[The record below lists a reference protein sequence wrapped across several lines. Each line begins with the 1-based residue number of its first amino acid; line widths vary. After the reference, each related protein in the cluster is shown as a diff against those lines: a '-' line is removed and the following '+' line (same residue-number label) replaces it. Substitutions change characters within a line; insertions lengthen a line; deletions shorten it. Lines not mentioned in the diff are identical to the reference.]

1 MMLEKRSESAEGG
14 GEEGRRGGWGGGY
27 VTGADV
33 GQLMPS
39 ADRVETVTVQ
49 I

>member
-1 MMLEKRSESAEGG
+1 MMLEKQSESAEGG
-14 GEEGRRGGWGGGY
+14 GEKRGGGGGY

-39 ADRVETVTVQ
+39 ADRVETVRVQ